1 MANLFRRV
9 RRFDD
14 GHLSRCRLL
23 GNETSFRLLF
33 WFVNGKRLNLDFP
46 ETFNEKPQWL
56 KLHDGNQLYQVM
68 VYKLIAKEWAT
79 NRIGNR
85 YIISTLAIWDN
96 VDGIDLND
104 LPEQFVL
111 KTNHGSG
118 TAFAC
123 KDRVDFDFDKAKIYS
138 AKKLTEQF
146 FYQLREWPHKG
157 IVPQVFAESFIGDVG
172 EESFPNDVKNSSGL
186 TDYKLLC
193 YDGVC
198 GHLFTRAGRES
209 GDPRVD
215 FF

>member
-1 MANLFRRV
+1 MRV
-9 RRFDD
+9 SRKLKIDD
-14 GHLSRCRLL
+14 FNFNETYLWLTYLEEFGDLMMGAYQGVGFLD
-23 GNETSFRLLF
+23 NETSFRLLF

-111 KTNHGSG
+111 KTNQWQSEQL
-118 TAFAC
+118 C
-123 KDRVDFDFDKAKIYS
+123 MQDRVRFDI
-138 AKKLTEQF
+138 
-146 FYQLREWPHKG
+146 
-157 IVPQVFAESFIGDVG
+157 
-172 EESFPNDVKNSSGL
+172 
-186 TDYKLLC
+186 
-193 YDGVC
+193 
-198 GHLFTRAGRES
+198 
-209 GDPRVD
+209 
-215 FF
+215 